1 MGKLELTGNSLFGLA
16 YYLLV
21 RLGDGKIRTHWVRVR
36 AVTLCPF
43 CPLKC
48 PFSPFE
54 TPFIEHFDN
63 DVFFQFCFNFV
74 ISFLL

>member
-1 MGKLELTGNSLFGLA
+1 MIHRVMDMGVRKLYGWIE
-16 YYLLV
+16 V
-21 RLGDGKIRTHWVRVR
+21 RVRVRVRVVHRVRVR

-63 DVFFQFCFNFV
+63 DVFFQFYFNFV